1 MIVRDVE
8 AEAPTLDWLLG
19 RFETAALRDG
29 VTDVLIDLW
38 NEIIQ
43 RRGEMSETDLI
54 CHALQRLKAFALRY
68 GCNVWI
74 AAHLRSRR
82 Q

>member
-1 MIVRDVE
+1 MADDEVVRAEIWQSSRITMIVRDVE
-8 AEAPTLDWLLG
+8 AGAPTLHWLLG

-43 RRGEMSETDLI
+43 RRGEMSEKI
-54 CHALQRLKAFALRY
+54 SFATHSS
-68 GCNVWI
+68 
-74 AAHLRSRR
+74 A
-82 Q
+82 